1 MSGIGP
7 QLPPHLQHLLGSSNA
22 ADDDSGDDVGP
33 QPTAPTVGPQMPPGF
48 GSSRVHDDEDDKA
61 PSSGIGPAIPAHLL
75 RGSSGKDPEG
85 GGRSTTP
92 PLERPSRPTPE
103 PEPGPST
110 NRKVVG
116 PTLPNYGPTYN
127 PDTYGNVEDEED
139 SDDDVG
145 PKPLPAGMKHE
156 ESNAVKEFIE
166 REERMRKAREEAA
179 KEKNAPKRE
188 EWMLVP
194 PSSSDLLGNLDPTK
208 LKKGRQFSKSTH
220 SASSGPSDM
229 SLWTETPAERQK
241 RLEDEVMGRKRRA
254 VDAANS
260 EATEDP
266 DKKRRKK
273 EEAMMKREVEEY
285 TVRAFFLSPSL
296 ASLQVDQHTKALD
309 GKKDDSEGPP
319 VIWDHARDMAIGG
332 RLMDDDKRKAMV
344 REARGLGDRYDVNYR
359 PSIACD
365 LQHVSFAVHHA
376 LLMDLRNPLSLLEA
390 HGSGKRGEK
399 CFPGASCGTHW
410 VQPGSES
417 EARNMRIRGTL
428 LRVFPKMSNKLFD
441 LLSVSRLCTLP
452 SSEPQ
457 EVIVKDE
464 PTWPVPLLMSDYRK
478 AKADADARK
487 KGNAGPSRHS
497 PSKRT
502 YRSRLVLP
510 TVAGAKRRRTGK
522 SGTPTKRVN
531 VKRQSVDEDEVA
543 VFSPA
548 PISVSS
554 QSSGTGER
562 IPTPTAKKARLLN
575 NAPSIKKPYAGN
587 QRKSPRWGPSEPG
600 DSDIEFVA
608 MSVPFQRIPAKGTS
622 NDPPAPST
630 IKREPARATLKIPPF
645 KRDKM
650 VQTDLFIN
658 DTENHVLL
666 PSSIGNTCMES
677 RAPHEIGRRREVRFA
692 LDPAECQE
700 TAYDYLERKL
710 LEERLHSWGQYTG
723 AEDEMRTI
731 VQNYLALEKELAET
745 KEELSKAKDHR
756 KRGV

>member
-22 ADDDSGDDVGP
+22 ADNDEDDDVGP
-33 QPTAPTVGPQMPPGF
+33 QPAGPTVGPQMPPGF

-75 RGSSGKDPEG
+75 RGSSGKDAEG

-92 PLERPSRPTPE
+92 PLERPSRPTHSPE
-103 PEPGPST
+103 AGPST

-254 VDAANS
+254 VDTANS

-285 TVRAFFLSPSL
+285 TKKQRGPSL
-296 ASLQVDQHTKALD
+296 VDQHTKALD

-344 REARGLGDRYDVNYR
+344 REARGLGDRFSSGRSGGFFMFFLCYARR
-359 PSIACD
+359 P
-365 LQHVSFAVHHA
+365 
-376 LLMDLRNPLSLLEA
+376 N
-390 HGSGKRGEK
+390 GSGE
-399 CFPGASCGTHW
+399 ASAALFIDPLCTAT
-410 VQPGSES
+410 PPPSAS
-417 EARNMRIRGTL
+417 IPPLKMSLKML
-428 LRVFPKMSNKLFD
+428 LRSRSSSPCTSE
-441 LLSVSRLCTLP
+441 LSVSRLCTLP

-457 EVIVKDE
+457 EIVVKDE

-478 AKADADARK
+478 SKAKADADARK
-487 KGNAGPSRHS
+487 KGVNSGGSNRHS
-497 PSKRT
+497 PGKRI

-510 TVAGAKRRRTGK
+510 TVAGTKRRRTGK

-554 QSSGTGER
+554 QSSGSGER
-562 IPTPTAKKARLLN
+562 VITPTAKKARLLN
-575 NAPSIKKPYAGN
+575 NAASIKKPYAGN
-587 QRKSPRWGPSEPG
+587 QRKSPRWGPSEP
-600 DSDIEFVA
+600 DESDIEFVA
-608 MSVPFQRIPAKGTS
+608 MSVPFQRIPSRRVS
-622 NDPPAPST
+622 NESPTPPDV
-630 IKREPARATLKIPPF
+630 KREPSRTTLRIPPF

-650 VQTDLFIN
+650 VQTDLFI
-658 DTENHVLL
+658 DDAENRVLL

-710 LEERLHSWGQYTG
+710 LEERLHSWGQYAG

-745 KEELSKAKDHR
+745 KEELRRANDHR
-756 KRGV
+756 RTTT